1 MGLAYIKVN
10 IQNTH
15 INTCLVSKSNHH
27 VFTPGCEYG
36 INKLVFFTNNKY
48 QTIASAEN
56 DIFTMAGLRSRVV
69 LITGATSCIGRSTA
83 LSFAEI
89 GAKLALVG
97 MKTNDTDTK
106 EASYESQRLQ
116 KISEE
121 CKHVGAADIH
131 IGQYDVTNQDGCR
144 VALEEATERF
154 RGNYDFKNFKNS
166 KKNIP

>member
-1 MGLAYIKVN
+1 
-10 IQNTH
+10 
-15 INTCLVSKSNHH
+15 
-27 VFTPGCEYG
+27 
-36 INKLVFFTNNKY
+36 
-48 QTIASAEN
+48 
-56 DIFTMAGLRSRVV
+56 MAGLRSRVV

-97 MKTNDTDTK
+97 MKTMDTDSK
-106 EASYESQRLQ
+106 EASYESQRLG

-154 RGNYDFKNFKNS
+154 RGNYDFTNFKNS
-166 KKNIP
+166 KKSIISKMHCNILIYTFISFWNR